1 MLQAQQSIDHLWCE
15 DNRIAGETWLKLVWA
30 HTALELNDRVLD
42 HNLMDSGVKT
52 YVARSDI
59 EAKGIKTD
67 IGLLDYGVVMDVI
80 FDLNR
85 VVCW

>member
-1 MLQAQQSIDHLWCE
+1 
-15 DNRIAGETWLKLVWA
+15 
-30 HTALELNDRVLD
+30 
-42 HNLMDSGVKT
+42 MDSGVKT